1 MSTAIDNY
9 LLFSLVVGFYW
20 RIVPKG
26 SHKLKPFL
34 WLVQICHI
42 PFFLLLFDRK
52 RGCRRLNLTP
62 ILRKKKKAAKTILNM
77 GIHLPNEEITFRSSP
92 TWLNRC
98 ATSKNHCRCFDRPV
112 DPRTDLGTWNAVENQ
127 KQIPESTST
136 LINFLKF
143 WILLYINNNRST
155 ALSVVFPTERQ
166 LSLISWTIVPFLI
179 NNAYKSRH
187 EHYFRLQ
194 RSDVLRRVV

>member
-1 MSTAIDNY
+1 MSYSI
-9 LLFSLVVGFYW
+9 
-20 RIVPKG
+20 
-26 SHKLKPFL
+26 
-34 WLVQICHI
+34 
-42 PFFLLLFDRK
+42 FLLLFDRK

-62 ILRKKKKAAKTILNM
+62 ILQKKKAAKTILNI
-77 GIHLPNEEITFRSSP
+77 GIHLTNEEITFPSSP

-98 ATSKNHCRCFDRPV
+98 PASKNHCRCFDRPV

-143 WILLYINNNRST
+143 WILLYINNNRYT

-194 RSDVLRRVV
+194 RSGVRRRVV

>member
-1 MSTAIDNY
+1 MYRYVI
-9 LLFSLVVGFYW
+9 FHFFFVVW
-20 RIVPKG
+20 QETRL
-26 SHKLKPFL
+26 SQTKLDTDFA
-34 WLVQICHI
+34 
-42 PFFLLLFDRK
+42 
-52 RGCRRLNLTP
+52 
-62 ILRKKKKAAKTILNM
+62 KKKKAAKTILNM
-77 GIHLPNEEITFRSSP
+77 GIHLPNEEITFPSSP
-92 TWLNRC
+92 TWLNRRP
-98 ATSKNHCRCFDRPV
+98 TSKNHYRCFDRPV

-127 KQIPESTST
+127 KQIPERIST

-179 NNAYKSRH
+179 NKAHKSRH

-194 RSDVLRRVV
+194 RSGVRRRVV

>member
-9 LLFSLVVGFYW
+9 RLFSLVVGFYW

-26 SHKLKPFL
+26 SHKLKPFYDL
-34 WLVQICHI
+34 YRYVIFH
-42 PFFLLLFDRK
+42 FFFVVVWQET
-52 RGCRRLNLTP
+52 RLSQTKLDTDFA
-62 ILRKKKKAAKTILNM
+62 KKKKVAKTLLNM
-77 GIHLPNEEITFRSSP
+77 GIHLPNEEITFPSRP

-143 WILLYINNNRST
+143 WILLYINNNRYT

-194 RSDVLRRVV
+194 RSGVRRRVV